1 MVKATMVLHLLKLE
15 EIIMKKITDILV
27 FTLLVMIVI
36 LSTPFIILIYLIEV
50 ITNTILSLFRRKQ
63 NAN

>member
-1 MVKATMVLHLLKLE
+1 MVVMVSHLLKLE
-15 EIIMKKITDILV
+15 EVIMKKITDILV
-27 FTLLVMIVI
+27 FILLVMIVI

-50 ITNTILSLFRRKQ
+50 ITNAILSLFRRKQ